1 MGDDASP
8 AFSVRRMGI
17 SLGQHKNAASKT
29 AKPPARV
36 CAPSG
41 FALSPYAPLS
51 WAAIVGRRTG
61 GEEMLVMRPLRLSS
75 PPLLLRWKGTP
86 SPTQKQW
93 ITRNGF
99 YAAKFWHPQKKK
111 ASTPLHRG
119 PKCRCFAALSWGT
132 GRSAASHAG
141 DYATAR
147 CRQCVVQREN
157 LWFSTLCTF
166 SQRAKAESLETQ
178 RAVWGKNKGPSDRP
192 GPSIQ
197 PYCCQTG

>member
-1 MGDDASP
+1 
-8 AFSVRRMGI
+8 
-17 SLGQHKNAASKT
+17 
-29 AKPPARV
+29 
-36 CAPSG
+36 
-41 FALSPYAPLS
+41 
-51 WAAIVGRRTG
+51 
-61 GEEMLVMRPLRLSS
+61 MRPNF
-75 PPLLLRWKGTP
+75 G
-86 SPTQKQW
+86 
-93 ITRNGF
+93 I
-99 YAAKFWHPQKKK
+99 HKKK

-141 DYATAR
+141 EYTTAR

-192 GPSIQ
+192 GPSTQ
-197 PYCCQTG
+197 PYCLLLSTGQRRGISRRVPRKDGPGSTQKAYARAAAIKATKPTRLLHANLTNCDVIADLRCAPCVGLRDVRFTRQSGHSRM

>member
-1 MGDDASP
+1 
-8 AFSVRRMGI
+8 
-17 SLGQHKNAASKT
+17 
-29 AKPPARV
+29 
-36 CAPSG
+36 
-41 FALSPYAPLS
+41 
-51 WAAIVGRRTG
+51 
-61 GEEMLVMRPLRLSS
+61 MRPLRLSS
-75 PPLLLRWKGTP
+75 PPLLLRWKRTP

-99 YAAKFWHPQKKK
+99 YAAKFWHPQKK

-141 DYATAR
+141 EYTTAR

-166 SQRAKAESLETQ
+166 SQRAKAEGLEMQ
-178 RAVWGKNKGPSDRP
+178 RAILGKKQRPQRPARAKYSTVLFTVVNRTEEGSSRHVPRKDGPGSTQKAYARAAAIEGNQADSAPTCR
-192 GPSIQ
+192 SHKL
-197 PYCCQTG
+197 